1 LPLSCTEVTRL
12 KENEFVATLNDSIR
26 RLYWTMVSIDTA
38 VVSTDTM
45 VQWKSDIAGV
55 VISWQFRDVHRNG
68 S

>member
-1 LPLSCTEVTRL
+1 
-12 KENEFVATLNDSIR
+12 
-26 RLYWTMVSIDTA
+26 MVSIDTA

-55 VISWQFRDVHRNG
+55 VISWQLRDVHRNG